1 MNLPLELNGGAQTAR
16 VKFADKNDLGFL
28 TEWRLKLGDDKNPL
42 RVDSVDFAQLAVS
55 RFEVH
60 STIEAYATTV
70 EDIDDHIQT
79 NPRSEVAALVI
90 LTCDWFPDSRVIS
103 ICHFRRTWSNR
114 IILDYLAAHPFITR
128 PPTGYPHIVRGS
140 GTALLYFLTLVAKR
154 YDCDAIW
161 GEATQGSCDF
171 YKKTFGLD
179 SVEDLI
185 YISREKYVK
194 FIERFDNKAKKA
206 NAVTTNDGGGSVLA
220 LEAKNPP
227 FVGSK
232 TAVFNPVRRLAR
244 RFLDLPHHVQIE
256 IVGRLGLIREE
267 DEGQTTDE
275 QFRRF
280 FRRAGEDGK
289 LSDLWRAVEQQHAD
303 GEPDKNPFPKS

>member
-1 MNLPLELNGGAQTAR
+1 MELPVELNGGAQTAR

-42 RVDSVDFAQLAVS
+42 RNDSVDFAQLAVS
-55 RFEVH
+55 RFEIH
-60 STIEAYATTV
+60 SSIEAYASAV
-70 EDIDDHIQT
+70 EDIGDHIQT
-79 NPRSEVAALVI
+79 NPLTEVAAFVI

-128 PPTGYPHIVRGS
+128 RPSGYPHKVRGS
-140 GTALLYFLTLVAKR
+140 GVALLYFLSLVAKR
-154 YDCDAIW
+154 YNCDAIW

-171 YKKTFGLD
+171 YKKAFGLD

-185 YISREKYVK
+185 YVPREKYMK
-194 FIERFDNKAKKA
+194 FIESFDNNMAKKGK
-206 NAVTTNDGGGSVLA
+206 AVATDDGGVLA
-220 LEAKNPP
+220 LEENNPP

-244 RFLDLPHHVQIE
+244 HFLDLPHHVQIE
-256 IVGRLGLIREE
+256 IVGRLGLVREG
-267 DEGQTTDE
+267 DEGQMTDE

-280 FRRAGEDGK
+280 FRRVSEDGK
-289 LSDLWRAVEQQHAD
+289 LSGLWRAVEEQHPD